1 MNLIINWII
10 ENKLWLLLGIGTL
23 YTFDWLNS
31 NHQILQLSRMKA
43 FVISIL
49 HTIQGLV
56 CLKTFAINEVGF
68 DLDKAGNM
76 SIYGAMFF
84 MPIFYFSYAKI
95 TNRKLRDVYDVFT
108 IGMLFTLL
116 CARVNCIFSGCCLGK
131 PIFAE
136 SSICWPTRQME
147 IVFYIIIIVILKS
160 MVKKKGLQGKVFP
173 IYMICYGIFRFVIE
187 FLRVGTP
194 IIGEMFH
201 MAHVWSIIAIG
212 IGFVLL
218 FMLNNRKNNI

>member
-49 HTIQGLV
+49 HTILGVV
-56 CLKTFAINEVGF
+56 CVKTFAIIEVGF

-95 TNRKLRDVYDVFT
+95 TNR
-108 IGMLFTLL
+108 
-116 CARVNCIFSGCCLGK
+116 
-131 PIFAE
+131 
-136 SSICWPTRQME
+136 
-147 IVFYIIIIVILKS
+147 
-160 MVKKKGLQGKVFP
+160 
-173 IYMICYGIFRFVIE
+173 
-187 FLRVGTP
+187 
-194 IIGEMFH
+194 
-201 MAHVWSIIAIG
+201 
-212 IGFVLL
+212 
-218 FMLNNRKNNI
+218 